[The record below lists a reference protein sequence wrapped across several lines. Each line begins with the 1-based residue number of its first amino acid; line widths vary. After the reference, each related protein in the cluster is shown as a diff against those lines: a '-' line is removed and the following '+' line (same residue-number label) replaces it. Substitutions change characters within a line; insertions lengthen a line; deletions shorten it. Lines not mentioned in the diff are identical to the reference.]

1 MPASVVALS
10 VQTGSGGFA
19 LAHQLAEQL
28 GFRYYDWEITSEAAA
43 RAGVQPTDVIAAE
56 RVPGFIERVMRRLG
70 AASAVSMDGTSVFAD
85 PSPAVWTNAIASLDS
100 DSYRPVVERVV
111 LELAEQG
118 EAVIVGHAAQYT
130 LRDNPGVLKVL
141 IHGSEEARS
150 RRLAMEQGTDLKK
163 AVELIK
169 QSDKDRSELLKRVY
183 HFNWLDANMYDLS
196 VNTDHLTVEY
206 AAGVVAQAVK
216 QLGSSGLGR

>member
-1 MPASVVALS
+1 MSATVVALS

-19 LAHQLAEQL
+19 LAHRLAEQL

-43 RAGVQPTDVIAAE
+43 RAGVSPTDVIAAE

-118 EAVIVGHAAQYT
+118 EAVIVGHASQYT
-130 LRDNPGVLKVL
+130 LRDNPGVLRVL
-141 IHGSEEARS
+141 IHGSPSARAE
-150 RRLAMEQGTDLKK
+150 RLAQEQSSDIKR
-163 AVELIK
+163 AAELIK

-183 HFNWLDANMYDLS
+183 HFNWLDANMYDLT
-196 VNTDHLTVEY
+196 VNTDHLTIDY
-206 AAGVVAQAVK
+206 ATDVIVQAAK
-216 QLGSSGLGR
+216 ELGSS

>member
-1 MPASVVALS
+1 MSATVVALS

-19 LAHQLAEQL
+19 LAHRLAEQL

-43 RAGVQPTDVIAAE
+43 RAGVSPNDVIAAE

-118 EAVIVGHAAQYT
+118 EAVIVGHASQYT
-130 LRDNPGVLKVL
+130 LRDNPGVLRVL
-141 IHGSEEARS
+141 IHGSVDARS
-150 RRLAMEQGTDLKK
+150 ERLAQEQSSDVKRAK
-163 AVELIK
+163 ELIK
-169 QSDKDRSELLKRVY
+169 QSDKDRTELLKRVY
-183 HFNWLDANMYDLS
+183 HFNWLDANMYD
-196 VNTDHLTVEY
+196 VTINTDHLTIDY
-206 AAGVVAQAVK
+206 ATDIIVQAVK
-216 QLGSSGLGR
+216 ELGS

>member
-1 MPASVVALS
+1 MAATVVALS

-19 LAHQLAEQL
+19 LAHRLSEQL
-28 GFRYYDWEITSEAAA
+28 GYRYYDWEITSEAAS
-43 RAGVQPTDVIAAE
+43 RAGVSPTDVIAAE

-85 PSPAVWTNAIASLDS
+85 PSPAVWNTAMASLDS
-100 DSYRPVVERVV
+100 DSYRPVIERVV

-118 EAVIVGHAAQYT
+118 QAVIVGHASQYT
-130 LRDNPGVLKVL
+130 LRDHPGVLRVL

-150 RRLAMEQGTDLKK
+150 HRLAEEQSTDPKR
-163 AVELIK
+163 AAELIK

-183 HFNWLDANMYDLS
+183 HFNWLDANMYDLTI
-196 VNTDHLTVEY
+196 NTDNLAIEY
-206 AAGVVAQAVK
+206 ATDLVVRAVNET
-216 QLGSSGLGR
+216 GSS

>member
-1 MPASVVALS
+1 MPATVVALS

-19 LAHQLAEQL
+19 LAHRLSEYL

-43 RAGVQPTDVIAAE
+43 RAGVAPTDVIAAE

-85 PSPAVWTNAIASLDS
+85 PSPAVWNNALASLDS

-111 LELAEQG
+111 LELADQG
-118 EAVIVGHAAQYT
+118 DAVIVGHASQYT
-130 LRDNPGVLKVL
+130 LRDHEGVLRVL
-141 IHGSEEARS
+141 IHGSPEVRTE
-150 RRLAMEQGTDLKK
+150 RLAEEQTTDIKK
-163 AVELIK
+163 AAELIK

-183 HFNWLDANMYDLS
+183 HFNWLDANMYDLTI
-196 VNTDHLTVEY
+196 NTDHLSIEY
-206 AAGVVAQAVK
+206 ATNMIITAVK
-216 QLGSSGLGR
+216 DHA

>member
-1 MPASVVALS
+1 MSATVVALS

-19 LAHQLAEQL
+19 LAHQLSEQL

-43 RAGVQPTDVIAAE
+43 RAGVSPTDVIAAE

-111 LELAEQG
+111 LELADQG
-118 EAVIVGHAAQYT
+118 EAVIVGHASQYT
-130 LRDNPGVLKVL
+130 LRDHAGVLRVL
-141 IHGSEEARS
+141 IHGSAES
-150 RRLAMEQGTDLKK
+150 RAERLAAEQSTDIKR
-163 AVELIK
+163 ATELIK
-169 QSDKDRSELLKRVY
+169 QSDKDCSELIKRVY
-183 HFNWLDANMYDLS
+183 HFNWLDANMYDLTI
-196 VNTDHLTVEY
+196 NTDQLTIDY
-206 AAGVVAQAVK
+206 ATDVIVAAVK
-216 QLGSSGLGR
+216 ELGT

>member
-1 MPASVVALS
+1 MAATVVALS

-19 LAHQLAEQL
+19 LAHRLSEQL

-43 RAGVQPTDVIAAE
+43 RAGVSPTDVIAAE

-118 EAVIVGHAAQYT
+118 EAVIVGHASQYT
-130 LRDNPGVLKVL
+130 LRGHQGVLRVL
-141 IHGSEEARS
+141 IHGSPEIRS
-150 RRLAMEQGTDLKK
+150 ERLAEEQSSDLKR
-163 AVELIK
+163 AAELIK
-169 QSDKDRSELLKRVY
+169 QSDKDRAELLKRVY
-183 HFNWLDANMYDLS
+183 HFNWLDANMYDLTL
-196 VNTDHLTVEY
+196 NTDHLSIDY
-206 AAGVVAQAVK
+206 AADVIIQAVK
-216 QLGSSGLGR
+216 DLGT

>member
-1 MPASVVALS
+1 

-19 LAHQLAEQL
+19 LAHRLSEQL

-43 RAGVQPTDVIAAE
+43 RAGVSPTDVIAAE

-85 PSPAVWTNAIASLDS
+85 PSPAVWNNALASLDS

-111 LELAEQG
+111 LELADQG
-118 EAVIVGHAAQYT
+118 DAVIVGHASQYT
-130 LRDNPGVLKVL
+130 LRNHEGVLRVL
-141 IHGSEEARS
+141 IHGSPEERS
-150 RRLAMEQGTDLKK
+150 KRLAEEQAVDLKR
-163 AVELIK
+163 AADLIK

-183 HFNWLDANMYDLS
+183 HFDWLDADMYDLAI
-196 VNTDHLTVEY
+196 NTDNLSIEY
-206 AAGVVAQAVK
+206 ATDVIIAAVK
-216 QLGSSGLGR
+216 DLR

>member
-1 MPASVVALS
+1 MSATVVALS

-19 LAHQLAEQL
+19 LAHHLSEQL
-28 GFRYYDWEITSEAAA
+28 GYRYYDWEITSEAAA
-43 RAGVQPTDVIAAE
+43 RAGVSPTDVIAAE

-118 EAVIVGHAAQYT
+118 EAVIVGHASQYT
-130 LRDNPGVLKVL
+130 LRGHQGVLRVL
-141 IHGSEEARS
+141 IHGSPEARS
-150 RRLAMEQGTDLKK
+150 QRLAEEQSSDIKR
-163 AVELIK
+163 AAELIK
-169 QSDKDRSELLKRVY
+169 QSDKDRAELLKRVY
-183 HFNWLDANMYDLS
+183 HFNWLDANMYDLT
-196 VNTDHLTVEY
+196 VNTDHLSIDY
-206 AAGVVAQAVK
+206 ATDVIIQAVK
-216 QLGSSGLGR
+216 DLGT

>member
-1 MPASVVALS
+1 MAATVVALS

-19 LAHQLAEQL
+19 LAHRLADQL

-43 RAGVQPTDVIAAE
+43 RAGVTPTDVIAAE

-118 EAVIVGHAAQYT
+118 DAVIVGHASQYT
-130 LRDNPGVLKVL
+130 LRGHAGVLRVL
-141 IHGSEEARS
+141 IHGSSEARAE
-150 RRLAMEQGTDLKK
+150 RLAEEQSSDVKR
-163 AVELIK
+163 AAELIK
-169 QSDKDRSELLKRVY
+169 QSDKDRAELLKRVY
-183 HFNWLDANMYDLS
+183 HFNWLDANMYDLTI
-196 VNTDHLTVEY
+196 NTDHLTVDY
-206 AAGVVAQAVK
+206 ATDVIIQAAK
-216 QLGSSGLGR
+216 DIGS

>member
-1 MPASVVALS
+1 MSATVVALS

-19 LAHQLAEQL
+19 LAHQLSEQL

-43 RAGVQPTDVIAAE
+43 RAGVSPTDVIAAE

-111 LELAEQG
+111 LELADQG
-118 EAVIVGHAAQYT
+118 EAVIVGHASQYT
-130 LRDNPGVLKVL
+130 LRDHAGVLRVL
-141 IHGSEEARS
+141 IHGSAES
-150 RRLAMEQGTDLKK
+150 RAERLAAEQSTDIKR
-163 AVELIK
+163 ATELIK

-183 HFNWLDANMYDLS
+183 HFNWLDANMYDLTI
-196 VNTDHLTVEY
+196 NTDQLTIDY
-206 AAGVVAQAVK
+206 ATDVIVAAVK
-216 QLGSSGLGR
+216 ELGT

>member
-1 MPASVVALS
+1 MAATVVALS

-19 LAHQLAEQL
+19 LAHRLAEQL
-28 GFRYYDWEITSEAAA
+28 GYRYYDWEITSEAAA
-43 RAGVQPTDVIAAE
+43 RAGVSANDVIAAE

-85 PSPAVWTNAIASLDS
+85 PSPAVWNNALASLDS

-130 LRDNPGVLKVL
+130 LRNHSNVLRVL
-141 IHGSEEARS
+141 MLGSPEARAK
-150 RRLAMEQGTDLKK
+150 RLAEEQGTDLKR
-163 AVELIK
+163 ATELVK
-169 QSDKDRSELLKRVY
+169 QSDKDRSELLRRVY
-183 HFNWLDANMYDLS
+183 HFDWLDARMYDLTI
-196 VNTDHLTVEY
+196 NTDHLSLDF
-206 AAGVVAQAVK
+206 GVQAIQGAVK
-216 QLGSSGLGR
+216 DLDL

>member
-1 MPASVVALS
+1 MSATVVALS

-43 RAGVQPTDVIAAE
+43 RAGVTPTDVIAAE

-85 PSPAVWTNAIASLDS
+85 PSPAVWTNAMASLDS

-111 LELAEQG
+111 LELAERG
-118 EAVIVGHAAQYT
+118 EAVIVGHASQYT
-130 LRDNPGVLKVL
+130 LRGHAGVLRVL
-141 IHGSEEARS
+141 IHGSPEVRAE
-150 RRLAMEQGTDLKK
+150 RLAGEQLHDVKR
-163 AVELIK
+163 AAEQIK
-169 QSDKDRSELLKRVY
+169 QSDKERSELLKRVY
-183 HFNWLDANMYDLS
+183 HFNWLDANMYDLTI
-196 VNTDHLTVEY
+196 NTDQLTIDY
-206 AAGVVAQAVK
+206 ATEVIVTAVK
-216 QLGSSGLGR
+216 ELGT

>member
-1 MPASVVALS
+1 MSATVVALS

-19 LAHQLAEQL
+19 LAHQLSDRL

-43 RAGVQPTDVIAAE
+43 RAGVSPTDVIAAE

-118 EAVIVGHAAQYT
+118 EAVIVGHASQYT
-130 LRDNPGVLKVL
+130 LRDHAGVLRVL
-141 IHGSEEARS
+141 IHGSAEARAE
-150 RRLAMEQGTDLKK
+150 RLAEEQATDIKR
-163 AVELIK
+163 AAELIK

-183 HFNWLDANMYDLS
+183 HFNWLDANMYDLTI
-196 VNTDHLTVEY
+196 NTDQLTIDY
-206 AAGVVAQAVK
+206 ATDVIVTAVK
-216 QLGSSGLGR
+216 ELGT

>member
-1 MPASVVALS
+1 MSATVVALS

-19 LAHQLAEQL
+19 LAHQLSEQL

-43 RAGVQPTDVIAAE
+43 RAGVSPTDVIAAE

-118 EAVIVGHAAQYT
+118 DAVIVGHASQYT
-130 LRDNPGVLKVL
+130 LRGHAGVLRVL
-141 IHGSEEARS
+141 IHGSAEARAE
-150 RRLAMEQGTDLKK
+150 RLAEEQSSDVKR
-163 AVELIK
+163 AAELIK
-169 QSDKDRSELLKRVY
+169 QSDKDRAELLKRVY
-183 HFNWLDANMYDLS
+183 HFNWLDANMYDLTI
-196 VNTDHLTVEY
+196 NTDQLTIDY
-206 AAGVVAQAVK
+206 ATEVIVTAVK
-216 QLGSSGLGR
+216 ELGT

>member
-1 MPASVVALS
+1 MSATVVALS

-19 LAHQLAEQL
+19 LAHQLSEQL

-43 RAGVQPTDVIAAE
+43 RAGVSPTDVIAAE

-111 LELAEQG
+111 LELADQG

-130 LRDNPGVLKVL
+130 LRDQAGVLRVL
-141 IHGSEEARS
+141 IHGSAEARAE
-150 RRLAMEQGTDLKK
+150 RLAAEQSIDIKR
-163 AVELIK
+163 AAELIK
-169 QSDKDRSELLKRVY
+169 QSDKDRTELLKRVY
-183 HFNWLDANMYDLS
+183 HFNWLDANMYDLTI
-196 VNTDHLTVEY
+196 NTDQLTIDY
-206 AAGVVAQAVK
+206 ATDVIVAAVK
-216 QLGSSGLGR
+216 ELGT

>member
-1 MPASVVALS
+1 MSATVVALS

-19 LAHQLAEQL
+19 LAHRLSEHL
-28 GFRYYDWEITSEAAA
+28 GYRYYDWEITSEAAA
-43 RAGVQPTDVIAAE
+43 RAGVSPTDVIAAE

-130 LRDNPGVLKVL
+130 LRDHPGVLRVL
-141 IHGSEEARS
+141 IHGSAETRTE
-150 RRLAMEQGTDLKK
+150 RLAEEQSSDIKRAADL
-163 AVELIK
+163 VK
-169 QSDKDRSELLKRVY
+169 QSDKDRAELLKRVY
-183 HFNWLDANMYDLS
+183 HFNWLDANMYDLTI
-196 VNTDHLTVEY
+196 NTDQLSIHY
-206 AAGVVAQAVK
+206 ATDVIVAAVK
-216 QLGSSGLGR
+216 ELGT

>member
-1 MPASVVALS
+1 MAATVVALS

-19 LAHQLAEQL
+19 LAHRLAEQL

-43 RAGVQPTDVIAAE
+43 RAGVSPTDVIAAE

-85 PSPAVWTNAIASLDS
+85 PSPAVWTNAMASLDS

-118 EAVIVGHAAQYT
+118 DAVIVGHASQYT
-130 LRDNPGVLKVL
+130 LRDHPGALRVL
-141 IHGSEEARS
+141 IHGSAEARS
-150 RRLAMEQGTDLKK
+150 ERLAEEQSSDVKR
-163 AVELIK
+163 AAELVK
-169 QSDKDRSELLKRVY
+169 QSDKDRAELLKRVY
-183 HFNWLDANMYDLS
+183 HFNWLDANMYDLT
-196 VNTDHLTVEY
+196 VNTDHLTIDY
-206 AAGVVAQAVK
+206 ATDVIIQAVK
-216 QLGSSGLGR
+216 NVGS

>member
-1 MPASVVALS
+1 MAAKVVALS

-19 LAHQLAEQL
+19 LAHRLADEL

-43 RAGVQPTDVIAAE
+43 RAGVTPTDVIAAE

-118 EAVIVGHAAQYT
+118 EAVIVGHASQYT
-130 LRDNPGVLKVL
+130 LRGHAGVLRVL
-141 IHGSEEARS
+141 IHGSPEARAE
-150 RRLAMEQGTDLKK
+150 RLAEEQSSDVKR
-163 AVELIK
+163 AAELIK
-169 QSDKDRSELLKRVY
+169 QSDKDRAELLKRVY
-183 HFNWLDANMYDLS
+183 HFNWLDANMYD
-196 VNTDHLTVEY
+196 VTINTDHLTIDY
-206 AAGVVAQAVK
+206 ATDVIIQAARD
-216 QLGSSGLGR
+216 LGS

>member
-19 LAHQLAEQL
+19 LAHRLSEHL

-43 RAGVQPTDVIAAE
+43 RAGVSPTDVIAAE

-85 PSPAVWTNAIASLDS
+85 PSPAVWNNAIASLDS

-118 EAVIVGHAAQYT
+118 DAVIVGHASQYT
-130 LRDNPGVLKVL
+130 LREHEGVLRVL
-141 IHGSEEARS
+141 IHGSPDARTK
-150 RRLAMEQGTDLKK
+150 RLAIEQATDIKK
-163 AVELIK
+163 AAELIK

-183 HFNWLDANMYDLS
+183 HFNWLDANMYDLTI
-196 VNTDHLTVEY
+196 NTDHLSVEY
-206 AAGVVAQAVK
+206 ATDIVIAAVK
-216 QLGSSGLGR
+216 DLE

>member
-1 MPASVVALS
+1 M
-10 VQTGSGGFA
+10 T
-19 LAHQLAEQL
+19 
-28 GFRYYDWEITSEAAA
+28 
-43 RAGVQPTDVIAAE
+43 PTDVIAAE

-130 LRDNPGVLKVL
+130 LRDHPGVLRVL
-141 IHGSEEARS
+141 IHGSAETRAE
-150 RRLAMEQGTDLKK
+150 RLAEEQSSDIKRAADL
-163 AVELIK
+163 VK
-169 QSDKDRSELLKRVY
+169 QSDR
-183 HFNWLDANMYDLS
+183 
-196 VNTDHLTVEY
+196 TVP
-206 AAGVVAQAVK
+206 
-216 QLGSSGLGR
+216 SSSSASTTSIGWTPTCTT